1 MKLPDNLL
9 FSIFQDQDARIKKA
23 LSEKTLD
30 IATGRRVR
38 AISEEPSIT
47 YNVIELKKEIAQLS
61 QHSQN
66 RLFADTNLTYVDFT
80 LGKIEDTIK
89 KLYADLLRTKN
100 SATVSSEQLIA
111 MAEGFNQS
119 IRQLLD
125 RVNERLGQNYI
136 FGGNSLTVKPFNENT
151 LSYEA
156 GPEDFEVW
164 ISENSKVSVFLEGG
178 RVFKTNLY
186 VSRATFNSPTDS
198 FSSAGSITIQIG
210 TNTYTINYG
219 GAGEPQNIEQLANYI
234 NSTLGDKVLAF
245 VSTNPDGT
253 YSLALSTKDLS
264 ADMEFISITGNFST
278 GFDNPNILQA
288 IKRVRDKLENG
299 IYPDEFDLFSIN
311 RSYDIVAMRRSE
323 VGSVLNVVKNLQS
336 TQENLDLVLKKQKSD
351 LEDADIPESIMEYTR
366 YRIAYEALMRIVA
379 DQKDLTILRYL

>member
-1 MKLPDNLL
+1 MRVPDNLI
-9 FSIFQDQDARIKKA
+9 FSIFQDQEARIKKV

-38 AISEEPSIT
+38 ALSDDPSTT
-47 YNVIELKKEIAQLS
+47 YNVIQLKSEIAQLS

-66 RLFADTNLTYVDFT
+66 RLFADTNLTYADFT
-80 LGKIEDTIK
+80 LGKMEDTIK
-89 KLYADLLRTKN
+89 RLYAEIIRIKN
-100 SATVSSEQLIA
+100 SATISSDQLIA

-125 RVNERLGQNYI
+125 RVNEKLGQNYI
-136 FGGNSLTVKPFNENT
+136 FGGNALTVKPFDENT
-151 LSYEA
+151 LNYQA
-156 GPEDFEVW
+156 GAGDFKVW

-198 FSSAGSITIQIG
+198 FSSAGSITIKIG
-210 TNTYTINYG
+210 ANTYTINYG
-219 GAGEPQNIEQLANYI
+219 GAGEPQSIQELANYI
-234 NSTLGDKVLAF
+234 NSNLGDGIQAF
-245 VSTNPDGT
+245 VSTNPNGT

-264 ADMEFISITGNFST
+264 ADMEFVSITGDFST

-288 IKRVRDKLENG
+288 IKRVKDKLENG

-323 VGSVLNVVKNLQS
+323 VGYVLNVVKNLQP

-351 LEDADIPESIMEYTR
+351 LEDADIPESMMEYTR
-366 YRIAYEALMRIVA
+366 YRMAYEALMRIVA
-379 DQKDLTILRYL
+379 DQKDLTILRYI